1 MDSLVLCQM
10 LLCRGGIDM
19 ARRIKERKLKSPNI
33 TIIGEGLTERCYFK
47 HLKSL
52 KGYRYT
58 CKPHNFS
65 QQSID
70 DLQKQ
75 IDKVLED
82 DGVAVCVFDADVAR
96 DKPAERKKL
105 EAMQKKYAGKEQ
117 VILCDSMPSIEFW
130 FLIHYLNTNKYF
142 ASSTD
147 VIKVLRRFLPDFS
160 KHETYL
166 AKEKWVV
173 DMIANGKQDIAMD
186 RAKGFGMTGESYSN
200 IYKAFE
206 KFMELNS

>member
-1 MDSLVLCQM
+1 
-10 LLCRGGIDM
+10 M
-19 ARRIKERKLKSPNI
+19 ARRIKERKLKSRNI
-33 TIIGEGLTERCYFK
+33 TIIGEGLTERGYFK

-58 CKPHNFS
+58 CKPRNFS

>member
-58 CKPHNFS
+58 CKPRNFS

-130 FLIHYLNTNKYF
+130 FLIHTSTRINTLPLPQMSSRCCIVFYQTL
-142 ASSTD
+142 ASMKLISQ
-147 VIKVLRRFLPDFS
+147 KKS
-160 KHETYL
+160 
-166 AKEKWVV
+166 
-173 DMIANGKQDIAMD
+173 G
-186 RAKGFGMTGESYSN
+186 
-200 IYKAFE
+200 
-206 KFMELNS
+206 

>member
-1 MDSLVLCQM
+1 
-10 LLCRGGIDM
+10 M

-33 TIIGEGLTERCYFK
+33 TIIGEGLTERWYFK

-58 CKPHNFS
+58 CKPRNFS

-70 DLQKQ
+70 DLHKQ

>member
-19 ARRIKERKLKSPNI
+19 ARRIKERKLKSRNI
-33 TIIGEGLTERCYFK
+33 TIIGEGLTERGYFK

-58 CKPHNFS
+58 CKPRNFS

-75 IDKVLED
+75 IGKVLED
-82 DGVAVCVFDADVAR
+82 DGVAVCVFDANVAR

-147 VIKVLRRFLPDFS
+147 VIKVLHRFLPDFS
-160 KHETYL
+160 KHETII
-166 AKEKWVV
+166 ATVV
-173 DMIANGKQDIAMD
+173 KPG
-186 RAKGFGMTGESYSN
+186 S
-200 IYKAFE
+200 
-206 KFMELNS
+206 

>member
-1 MDSLVLCQM
+1 
-10 LLCRGGIDM
+10 M
-19 ARRIKERKLKSPNI
+19 ARKIRERKLKTPNV

-58 CKPHNFS
+58 CKPRNFS

-75 IDKVLED
+75 IDKVLAD
-82 DGVAVCVFDADVAR
+82 DGVAVCIFDADVTR
-96 DKPAERKKL
+96 DKPTEKKKL
-105 EAMQKKYAGKEQ
+105 EAMQNKYDGNEQ
-117 VILCDSMPSIEFW
+117 VVLCDSMPSIEFW

-147 VIKVLRRFLPDFS
+147 VIKILRKYLPDFS

-166 AKEKWVV
+166 SKEKWVI
-173 DMIANGKQDIAMD
+173 DMITDEKVDIAMG
-186 RAKGFGMTGESYSN
+186 RAKAFGTTGESYSN

-206 KFMELNS
+206 KFTEL

>member
-1 MDSLVLCQM
+1 
-10 LLCRGGIDM
+10 M
-19 ARRIKERKLKSPNI
+19 ARRIKERKLKNPNI

-58 CKPHNFS
+58 CKPRNFS

-75 IDKVLED
+75 IDKVLAD

-96 DKPAERKKL
+96 EKPAERKKL
-105 EAMQKKYAGKEQ
+105 EAMQKKYAGNEQ

-130 FLIHYLNTNKYF
+130 FLIFTSIRISTLSLLERSSRFYVDSCQIL
-142 ASSTD
+142 ASMRL
-147 VIKVLRRFLPDFS
+147 ILQKR
-160 KHETYL
+160 
-166 AKEKWVV
+166 
-173 DMIANGKQDIAMD
+173 NGSLI
-186 RAKGFGMTGESYSN
+186 
-200 IYKAFE
+200 
-206 KFMELNS
+206 

>member
-1 MDSLVLCQM
+1 
-10 LLCRGGIDM
+10 M
-19 ARRIKERKLKSPNI
+19 ARKIKERKLKNPSI

-58 CKPHNFS
+58 CKPRNFS
-65 QQSID
+65 QQSVN

-96 DKPAERKKL
+96 AKPAERKKL
-105 EAMQKKYAGKEQ
+105 EAMQKKYACNEQ

-142 ASSTD
+142 ASSAD

-160 KHETYL
+160 KHENYL
-166 AKEKWVV
+166 SKEKWVLE
-173 DMIANGKQDIAMD
+173 MIADGKQEIAID
-186 RAKGFGMTGESYSN
+186 RAKGFGMAGESYSN

-206 KFMELNS
+206 KFSEL

>member
-1 MDSLVLCQM
+1 
-10 LLCRGGIDM
+10 M

-58 CKPHNFS
+58 CKPRNFS

-96 DKPAERKKL
+96 DNLQKERSWKPCKRN
-105 EAMQKKYAGKEQ
+105 MQEKSRSFF
-117 VILCDSMPSIEFW
+117 VTVCRL
-130 FLIHYLNTNKYF
+130 
-142 ASSTD
+142 SS
-147 VIKVLRRFLPDFS
+147 F
-160 KHETYL
+160 
-166 AKEKWVV
+166 
-173 DMIANGKQDIAMD
+173 
-186 RAKGFGMTGESYSN
+186 GF
-200 IYKAFE
+200 
-206 KFMELNS
+206 

>member
-58 CKPHNFS
+58 CKPRNFS

-82 DGVAVCVFDADVAR
+82 EENGCYMFE
-96 DKPAERKKL
+96 DKTYYNHDELLSVIQVKQQAMYDEIYEAYIEGYKL
-105 EAMQKKYAGKEQ
+105 SQQLKQ
-117 VILCDSMPSIEFW
+117 
-130 FLIHYLNTNKYF
+130 LINK
-142 ASSTD
+142 
-147 VIKVLRRFLPDFS
+147 
-160 KHETYL
+160 
-166 AKEKWVV
+166 
-173 DMIANGKQDIAMD
+173 Q
-186 RAKGFGMTGESYSN
+186 
-200 IYKAFE
+200 
-206 KFMELNS
+206 

>member
-58 CKPHNFS
+58 CKPRNFS

-75 IDKVLED
+75 IGKVLED

-147 VIKVLRRFLPDFS
+147 VIKVLHRFLPDFS

>member
-1 MDSLVLCQM
+1 
-10 LLCRGGIDM
+10 M
-19 ARRIKERKLKSPNI
+19 ARKIKERKLRTPNI

-58 CKPHNFS
+58 CKPRNFS

-75 IDKVLED
+75 IDKVLAD
-82 DGVAVCVFDADVAR
+82 DGVAVCVFDADVTR

-105 EAMQKKYAGKEQ
+105 EAMQKKYAGNGQ

-130 FLIHYLNTNKYF
+130 FLIHYLNTNKFF
-142 ASSTD
+142 ASSSE
-147 VIKVLRRFLPDFS
+147 VIKVLHRYMPDFS

-166 AKEKWVV
+166 SKEKWVV
-173 DMIANGKQDIAMD
+173 DMIADGKQDIAQE
-186 RAKGFGMTGESYSN
+186 RAKVFGKTGESYSN

-206 KFMELNS
+206 KFKELNS

>member
-1 MDSLVLCQM
+1 
-10 LLCRGGIDM
+10 M
-19 ARRIKERKLKSPNI
+19 ARRIKERKLKSRNI
-33 TIIGEGLTERCYFK
+33 TIIGEGLTERGYFK

-58 CKPHNFS
+58 CKPRNFS

-75 IDKVLED
+75 IGKVLED
-82 DGVAVCVFDADVAR
+82 DGVAVCVFDANVAR

-117 VILCDSMPSIEFW
+117 VILCDNMPSIEFW

-147 VIKVLRRFLPDFS
+147 VIKVLHRFLPDFS
-160 KHETYL
+160 KHETITTAVNACGYGIWDL
-166 AKEKWVV
+166 CP
-173 DMIANGKQDIAMD
+173 ANGGFRLELSTHIEEEDISNLCYQLPLMAD
-186 RAKGFGMTGESYSN
+186 YEGEGRNGSMFS
-200 IYKAFE
+200 
-206 KFMELNS
+206 LQLS

>member
-10 LLCRGGIDM
+10 LLYRGGIDM

-58 CKPHNFS
+58 CKPRNFS

-75 IDKVLED
+75 IGKVLED

-147 VIKVLRRFLPDFS
+147 VIKVLHRFLPDFS

-166 AKEKWVV
+166 SKEKWVV

>member
-1 MDSLVLCQM
+1 MMVWPYVFLMQTWLVTNLQ
-10 LLCRGGIDM
+10 
-19 ARRIKERKLKSPNI
+19 KERSW
-33 TIIGEGLTERCYFK
+33 
-47 HLKSL
+47 
-52 KGYRYT
+52 
-58 CKPHNFS
+58 KP
-65 QQSID
+65 
-70 DLQKQ
+70 
-75 IDKVLED
+75 
-82 DGVAVCVFDADVAR
+82 C
-96 DKPAERKKL
+96 
-105 EAMQKKYAGKEQ
+105 
-117 VILCDSMPSIEFW
+117 ILCDSMPSIEFW

>member
-19 ARRIKERKLKSPNI
+19 ARRIKERKLKSRNI
-33 TIIGEGLTERCYFK
+33 TIIGEGLTERGYFK

-58 CKPHNFS
+58 CKPRNFS

-75 IDKVLED
+75 IGKVLED
-82 DGVAVCVFDADVAR
+82 DGVAVCVFDANVAR

-147 VIKVLRRFLPDFS
+147 VIKVLHRFLPDFS

-166 AKEKWVV
+166 SKEKWVV

>member
-1 MDSLVLCQM
+1 
-10 LLCRGGIDM
+10 M
-19 ARRIKERKLKSPNI
+19 ARKIKERKLKNPNV

-58 CKPHNFS
+58 CKPRNFS
-65 QQSID
+65 QQSFD

-75 IDKVLED
+75 IDKVLADE
-82 DGVAVCVFDADVAR
+82 GVAVCVFDADVAR

-105 EAMQKKYAGKEQ
+105 EIMQKKYAGNEQ

-130 FLIHYLNTNKYF
+130 FLIHYLNTNKHF
-142 ASSTD
+142 ASSTE
-147 VIKVLRRFLPDFS
+147 VIKVLHRYLPDFS
-160 KHETYL
+160 KHENYL
-166 AKEKWVV
+166 SKEKWVA
-173 DMIANGKQDIAMD
+173 DMIAEGKQDIAIG
-186 RAKGFGMTGESYSN
+186 RAETFGTTGESYSN

-206 KFMELNS
+206 KFTESKS

>member
-1 MDSLVLCQM
+1 
-10 LLCRGGIDM
+10 M

-58 CKPHNFS
+58 CKPRNFS

-96 DKPAERKKL
+96 NKPAERKKL

-206 KFMELNS
+206 IFMELNS

>member
-58 CKPHNFS
+58 CKPRNFS

-147 VIKVLRRFLPDFS
+147 VIKVLHRFLPDFS

-166 AKEKWVV
+166 EKEKWVV

>member
-1 MDSLVLCQM
+1 
-10 LLCRGGIDM
+10 M
-19 ARRIKERKLKSPNI
+19 ARRIKERKLKSRNI
-33 TIIGEGLTERCYFK
+33 TIIGEGLTERGYFK

-58 CKPHNFS
+58 CKPRNFS

-75 IDKVLED
+75 IGKVLED
-82 DGVAVCVFDADVAR
+82 DGVAVCVFDANVAR

-147 VIKVLRRFLPDFS
+147 VIKVLHRFLPDFS

-166 AKEKWVV
+166 SKEKWVV

>member
-19 ARRIKERKLKSPNI
+19 ARRIEERKLKSPNI

-58 CKPHNFS
+58 CKPRNFS

-147 VIKVLRRFLPDFS
+147 VIKVLHRFLPDFS

>member
-1 MDSLVLCQM
+1 
-10 LLCRGGIDM
+10 M
-19 ARRIKERKLKSPNI
+19 ARKIRERKIKAPNV

-58 CKPHNFS
+58 CKPRNFS

-75 IDKVLED
+75 IDKVLTD

-96 DKPAERKKL
+96 EKPAERKKL
-105 EAMQKKYAGKEQ
+105 EAMQKKYAGNEQ
-117 VILCDSMPSIEFW
+117 VILCDSMPYIEFW

-142 ASSTD
+142 ASSAD
-147 VIKVLRRFLPDFS
+147 VIKILRRYLPDFS
-160 KHETYL
+160 KHEIYL
-166 AKEKWVV
+166 SKEKWVV
-173 DMIANGKQDIAMD
+173 DMIADGKQDTAME
-186 RAKGFGMTGESYSN
+186 RAKAFGMTGESYSN

-206 KFMELNS
+206 KFAELE

>member
-19 ARRIKERKLKSPNI
+19 ARRIKERKLKSRNI
-33 TIIGEGLTERCYFK
+33 TIIGEGLTERGYFK

-58 CKPHNFS
+58 CKPRNFS

-147 VIKVLRRFLPDFS
+147 VIKVLHRFLPDFS

>member
-1 MDSLVLCQM
+1 MMVWPYVFLMQTWLVTNLQ
-10 LLCRGGIDM
+10 
-19 ARRIKERKLKSPNI
+19 KERSWKPCKRNMQEKSRSFFV
-33 TIIGEGLTERCYFK
+33 T
-47 HLKSL
+47 
-52 KGYRYT
+52 
-58 CKPHNFS
+58 
-65 QQSID
+65 
-70 DLQKQ
+70 
-75 IDKVLED
+75 
-82 DGVAVCVFDADVAR
+82 VCR
-96 DKPAERKKL
+96 L
-105 EAMQKKYAGKEQ
+105 
-117 VILCDSMPSIEFW
+117 SS
-130 FLIHYLNTNKYF
+130 F

>member
-1 MDSLVLCQM
+1 
-10 LLCRGGIDM
+10 M
-19 ARRIKERKLKSPNI
+19 ARKIRERKIKAPNV

-58 CKPHNFS
+58 CKPRNFS

-75 IDKVLED
+75 IDKVLTD

-96 DKPAERKKL
+96 EKPAERKKL
-105 EAMQKKYAGKEQ
+105 EAMQKKFAGNEQ
-117 VILCDSMPSIEFW
+117 VILCDSMPYIEFW

-142 ASSTD
+142 ASSAD
-147 VIKVLRRFLPDFS
+147 VIKILRRYLPDFS
-160 KHETYL
+160 KHEIYL
-166 AKEKWVV
+166 SKEKWVV
-173 DMIANGKQDIAMD
+173 DMIADGKQDTAME
-186 RAKGFGMTGESYSN
+186 RAKAFGMTGESYSN

-206 KFMELNS
+206 KFAELE

>member
-1 MDSLVLCQM
+1 
-10 LLCRGGIDM
+10 M
-19 ARRIKERKLKSPNI
+19 ARKIKERKLKNPNI
-33 TIIGEGLTERCYFK
+33 TIFGEGLTERCYFK

-58 CKPHNFS
+58 CKPRNFS
-65 QQSID
+65 QQSIN

-96 DKPAERKKL
+96 AKPAERKKL
-105 EAMQKKYAGKEQ
+105 EAMQKKYACNEQ

-142 ASSTD
+142 ASSAD

-160 KHETYL
+160 KHENYL
-166 AKEKWVV
+166 SKEKWVLE
-173 DMIANGKQDIAMD
+173 MIADGKQEIAID
-186 RAKGFGMTGESYSN
+186 RAKGFGMAGESYSN

-206 KFMELNS
+206 KFSEL

>member
-58 CKPHNFS
+58 CKPRNFS

-147 VIKVLRRFLPDFS
+147 VIKVLHRFLPDFS

-166 AKEKWVV
+166 VKEKWVV